1 MQIRKIFISYSWTT
15 PQHEA
20 WVLQLAHRL
29 THDGVHVV
37 LDKWDL
43 KPGQDKYTFMEQMV
57 HAEDIDKVLIILD
70 KKYTE
75 RANNRS
81 GGVGTE
87 TTIISGKVYESA
99 TQEKFIPIVAERD
112 ENGHAFLP
120 TYLGTRIYI
129 DLSDESGFEDS
140 YEQLLRQIYEAPLL
154 ARPKLGSAPKYLLS
168 DSPVSYRTSSILRS
182 FDAQMDRFPQRINTI
197 SRDFFETLF
206 KDLSTFSMVDNY
218 PDWLSFGET
227 LADNLTRMKPL
238 KDDYVEFIL
247 KVGTPGSGFDSDIL
261 ISFLEELTAL
271 LSPAE
276 NQGSWNPNSF
286 ANYKFIIHELWL
298 CTVAVGLKKENYDL
312 LSNLFQ
318 TTYFS
323 KERHKNKEAKGFDMF
338 YNYLDD
344 ELRYYIKHTTGQNLI
359 SAHAHV
365 LISRISEHLK
375 KIDITFADLLCYY
388 ISQLRNL
395 EWFPMTYIY
404 HDEYNASFPI
414 LSKLVSKKHFEKVK
428 VLFGYETAD
437 EMKQAFGAFQDK
449 SERGYSSARGYILPA
464 SRFIKADQICTFL

>member
-1 MQIRKIFISYSWTT
+1 MQTRKIFISYSWTT

-29 THDGVHVV
+29 THDGVNVV

-112 ENGHAFLP
+112 EKGNAFLP

-129 DLSDESGFEDS
+129 DLSDESGFEAS
-140 YEQLLRQIYEAPLL
+140 YEQLLRQIYEVPLL
-154 ARPKLGSAPKYLLS
+154 ARPKLGSAPKYLFS

-182 FDAQMDRFPQRINTI
+182 FDNQIDRFPQRINTI
-197 SRDFFETLF
+197 SRDFFEAFF
-206 KDLSTFSMVDNY
+206 KDLSTFSLVDNY
-218 PDWLSFGET
+218 SDWVAFGEALT
-227 LADNLTRMKPL
+227 ENLTRMQPL
-238 KDDYVEFIL
+238 RDDYIEFIM

-261 ISFLEELTAL
+261 ISFLEELTIL
-271 LSPAE
+271 LAPTE
-276 NQGSWNPNSF
+276 NIGSYNPTGF
-286 ANYKFIIHELWL
+286 ANYRFIIHELWL
-298 CTVAVGLKKENYDL
+298 YTVTIGLKKENYEL
-312 LSNLFQ
+312 LENLFQ

-323 KERHKNKEAKGFDMF
+323 KELHNNKEAKRFDMF
-338 YNYLDD
+338 YTYLDD
-344 ELRYYIKHTTGQNLI
+344 ELKYHIKHTTGQNLI

-365 LISRISEHLK
+365 LVSRMPEYVK
-375 KIDITFADLLCYY
+375 KSDFTIADLLCYY
-388 ISQLRNL
+388 ISQLNNL
-395 EWFPMTYIY
+395 EWFPVTYIY

-428 VLFGYETAD
+428 GLFGVRTAD
-437 EMKQAFGAFQDK
+437 ELKQAFAVFQNK
-449 SERGYSSARGYILPA
+449 SERGYSSARGYIPQA
-464 SRFIKADQICTFL
+464 NRFIKLDQVASLN